1 MKADMAPVKKSVE
14 ELVLECLCQKR
25 DTAGSITT
33 WARSNGA
40 PGISISDVDRV
51 LSGLAR
57 AGRIRLK
64 AKWGPAKN
72 QQDQPDRWEVNPM
85 ATGAARANG

>member
-1 MKADMAPVKKSVE
+1 MKPDMAPVKKSVE